1 MSQTLTLKDSQF
13 RVIGYVTI
21 SDNGDKILKDP
32 SFRILGYYTASTD
45 TTKDPSFR
53 IVGYGDILTSLL
65 PHY

>member
-1 MSQTLTLKDSQF
+1 MTQTLTLKDSQF

-21 SDNGDKILKDP
+21 NDNGDKTLKDP
-32 SFRILGYYTASTD
+32 SFRVLGYYTASTN

-65 PHY
+65 PR